1 MLARILGTG
10 SCLPEF
16 RLTNDDLAHL
26 VETSDEW
33 IRERTGI
40 RERRLTA
47 VGTTAMAAEAA
58 GKALADAG
66 VAAGE
71 LDMILVA
78 TATPDYLFPGTAC
91 QVQAELGA
99 AQAVCYDLSAAC
111 SGFLFALHAASAYIA
126 AGMARTI
133 LVIGAETMSK
143 ITDWSDRGTCILFGD
158 GAGAAV
164 VRADETGI
172 LAADLGSDG
181 SRGMVLPC
189 RGRPLNSPAFREE
202 GPGETIVMDGQEV
215 FRFAVRTVPGTI
227 RRALARADLA
237 PEDIRYFLLH
247 QANER
252 ILTSAAKKL
261 GVPMERVP
269 VNIGYCGNT
278 AAASLPILLDEMNR
292 AGKLARGDK
301 IVLAGFGGGLTW
313 GAVVLEW

>member
-71 LDMILVA
+71 LDMILAA

-172 LAADLGSDG
+172 LSADLGSDG

-202 GPGETIVMDGQEV
+202 GQGETIVMDGQEV

-269 VNIGYCGNT
+269 VNIGHCGNT